1 MLIGGGKPKEEISYK
16 EEIER
21 KVQQSGLKGK
31 VKLLGVRED
40 INELMQA
47 MDILVMPS
55 RTEGFPVTLVEAQAV
70 GLCCLV
76 SDAVAM
82 T

>member
-1 MLIGGGKPKEEISYK
+1 
-16 EEIER
+16 
-21 KVQQSGLKGK
+21 
-31 VKLLGVRED
+31 
-40 INELMQA
+40 MQA

-76 SDAVAM
+76 SDAVGYDINMIKKNQYKSLEEDASQWAQKYYP
-82 T
+82 